1 MSSKIDQLENQQE
14 RMTELSNFEKSK
26 GNYKT
31 ERQTKAIEIT
41 DNFTTDVVMDESN
54 KSRRQINIEIDIFQR
69 TSVFSSDFT
78 MWI

>member
-1 MSSKIDQLENQQE
+1 MSSKIDQLENQQD
-14 RMTELSNFEKSK
+14 RVTELSNIEKSK

-31 ERQTKAIEIT
+31 ERQTKVVEMT

-54 KSRRQINIEIDIFQR
+54 KSSRQINIEIDIFQR